1 MARVKEIKDNHNS
14 ILSTSIIDIICE
26 IDPSKTNKFL
36 PVFVK
41 IIESD
46 IQRRLKGV
54 KYEKDYFIGETL
66 DVFENKKTTKEI
78 EKLTDE
84 ELFFNFCKFRILDVL
99 TSREEIKTMME
110 FMDNYE
116 RKLIN
121 VDLGQIKN
129 IEDVERQLSLSK
141 IKDIEKEGSNNV
153 KIEYRDDEWLILRP
167 LTFLSSLKYGAGTRW
182 CTASRNSPDHF
193 YSYAKNGILA
203 YCINLKNGNKYGY
216 FKSLKNEI
224 DGDNEYI
231 APTDEISF
239 WNAKDNRIDSMTCD
253 FPPNVLSI
261 IKNLENITNS
271 NINPEN
277 WKKEFDLH
285 YQMYEKCEETIPT
298 PIPVGAE
305 LNEMLI
311 ELENEEMIEPT
322 TPRLRVIRNTEN

>member
-46 IQRRLKGV
+46 IQRRIKAV

-66 DVFENKKTTKEI
+66 DIFENKKTTKEI
-78 EKLTDE
+78 EKLTNE

-121 VDLGQIKN
+121 VDLGRIKN

-182 CTASRNSPDHF
+182 CTASRNNPDHF
-193 YSYAKNGILA
+193 YRYAKSGILA

-216 FKSLKNEI
+216 FKSLENEM
-224 DGDNEYI
+224 DDDDYI
-231 APTDEISF
+231 APTNEISF
-239 WNAKDNRIDSMTCD
+239 WSAKDDRIDSMMCD
-253 FPPNVLSI
+253 FPPNVLTV

-285 YQMYEKCEETIPT
+285 YQKYRKYDETGAEPT
-298 PIPVGAE
+298 PMGVE
-305 LNEMLI
+305 LNEMLL
-311 ELENEEMIEPT
+311 ELENEPMEEPMI
-322 TPRLRVIRNTEN
+322 PRLNVIRNTER

>member
-1 MARVKEIKDNHNS
+1 MARVKEIKGNHNS

-41 IIESD
+41 IIEED
-46 IQRRLKGV
+46 IERRIKGV

-78 EKLTDE
+78 EKLTNE
-84 ELFFNFCKFRILDVL
+84 ELFFNFCKIRILDVL

-121 VDLGQIKN
+121 FDLGQIKN
-129 IEDVERQLSLSK
+129 MEDVERLLSLSR

-167 LTFLSSLKYGAGTRW
+167 LTFLSSLKYGAGTKW
-182 CTASRNSPDHF
+182 CTASRNNPDHF
-193 YSYAKNGILA
+193 YRYAKSGILA
-203 YCINLKNGNKYGY
+203 YCINLKTGNKYGY
-216 FKSLKNEI
+216 FKSLENEI
-224 DGDNEYI
+224 DNDIDYI
-231 APTDEISF
+231 TPTNEISF

-253 FPPNVLSI
+253 FPPNVLNV

-277 WKKEFDLH
+277 WKKEFDLS
-285 YQMYEKCEETIPT
+285 YQMYENRCQVE
-298 PIPVGAE
+298 PVSDE
-305 LNEMLI
+305 LNEMLL
-311 ELENEEMIEPT
+311 ELENEVVTEPAI
-322 TPRLRVIRNTEN
+322 PRIQRVIRNTEN

>member
-1 MARVKEIKDNHNS
+1 MARVKEIKDNHHS

-46 IQRRLKGV
+46 IQRRIKDV

-66 DVFENKKTTKEI
+66 DIFENKKTTKEI
-78 EKLTDE
+78 EKLTNE

-99 TSREEIKTMME
+99 TSRDEIKTMVE

-129 IEDVERQLSLSK
+129 IEDVERHLSLSK

-182 CTASRNSPDHF
+182 CTASRNNPEHF
-193 YSYAKNGILA
+193 YRYTKSGILA
-203 YCINLKNGNKYGY
+203 YCVNLKTGDKYGY
-216 FKSLKNEI
+216 FKSLENEM
-224 DGDNEYI
+224 DDDDYI
-231 APTDEISF
+231 APTNEISF
-239 WNAKDNRIDSMTCD
+239 WSAKDDRIDSMMCD
-253 FPPNVLSI
+253 FPPNVLTV

-271 NINPEN
+271 KINPEN
-277 WKKEFDLH
+277 WKKEFDLQ
-285 YQMYEKCEETIPT
+285 YQRYKKYDETGAE
-298 PIPVGAE
+298 PVPMGVE
-305 LNEMLI
+305 LNETLL
-311 ELENEEMIEPT
+311 ELENESMEEPMI
-322 TPRLRVIRNTEN
+322 PRLNVIRNTER